1 MYVDEVGNHDLKSAD
16 NPNERYFSL
25 SGVIVEA
32 EHYRGVIHP
41 EMTEMKRRHFETD
54 PDDPVILHRSDIVN
68 RRGPF
73 SVLKD
78 EERHAAYNEDVLSAL
93 ARWNYTVVSALIDKL
108 ALREQYSVWQYDPYH
123 YCLRVLLER
132 YSLMLHEFSG
142 RGDVMAES
150 RGGRE
155 DMRLKKSYTRIY
167 NEGSGQ
173 IESQRLRET
182 ITSHEL
188 KVKQKSKNISGLQL
202 ADLIAHPSRRHMLRD
217 YMQIKYDREVFGDHI
232 IEILVE
238 SKYRRSR
245 TGKIEGYGIKVLP

>member
-32 EHYRGVIHP
+32 EHYRKVIHP

-54 PDDPVILHRSDIVN
+54 PDEPVILHRSDIVN

-73 SVLKD
+73 AVLKD
-78 EERHAAYNEDVLSAL
+78 AARHAAYNEDILAAL
-93 ARWNYTVVSALIDKL
+93 KRWDYTVVSALIDKL
-108 ALREQYSVWQYDPYH
+108 EHREQYSVWCYDPYH
-123 YCLRVLLER
+123 YCLCVLLER
-132 YSLMLHEFSG
+132 YSRMLQQAGG

-155 DMRLKKSYTRIY
+155 DMRLKKSYARIY
-167 NEGSGQ
+167 SEGSRCISCGYFRQ
-173 IESQRLRET
+173 TL
-182 ITSHEL
+182 TSSEL
-188 KVKQKSKNISGLQL
+188 KVKPKSKNISGLQL